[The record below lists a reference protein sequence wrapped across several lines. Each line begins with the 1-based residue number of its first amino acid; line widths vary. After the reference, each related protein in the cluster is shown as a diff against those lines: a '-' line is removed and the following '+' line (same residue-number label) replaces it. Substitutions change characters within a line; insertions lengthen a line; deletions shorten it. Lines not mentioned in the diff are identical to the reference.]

1 MFLAFEPFTFFQYMN
16 EMNWEFAKKKKL
28 EIYILVLISIVINIF
43 EYIILILIIISSN
56 LNNPIGQ
63 FTK

>member
-1 MFLAFEPFTFFQYMN
+1 MFLAFEPFTFFQHMN
-16 EMNWEFAKKKKL
+16 EMNWEFAKKKLK
-28 EIYILVLISIVINIF
+28 IYILVLISIVINIF